1 MEKGIFFLMLPGLGP
16 GLGMYLVL
24 PAALS
29 VGLAILPYGW
39 GN

>member
-1 MEKGIFFLMLPGLGP
+1 MLPRLGP

-29 VGLAILPYGW
+29 VVLAILTYSW